1 MAVTETETEQVVD
14 LEALAKLEADATA
27 RLGELT
33 EQRARLSL
41 DALSDP
47 RIATELD
54 DVRSEIASCERAL
67 EQVALARTE
76 SGRRSAAAAAEAD
89 AKRREEALGRA
100 RVLQVEREAAAKAFD
115 SAASAFA
122 EAARWW
128 LKTADDQDRA
138 LREAGRAPS
147 ASAPRMRAV
156 ALTAA
161 YVHATR
167 SLPRGVLQLEGAPP
181 APRDWQPL
189 STGDVRPVEPPEK

>member
-14 LEALAKLEADATA
+14 LEALAKLEADATV

-67 EQVALARTE
+67 EQVALARAE
-76 SGRRSAAAAAEAD
+76 SGRRSGEAAAEAE
-89 AKRREEALGRA
+89 AKRRAEALARA
-100 RVLQVEREAAAKAFD
+100 HELQAQREAAAKAVD
-115 SAASAFA
+115 SAATALS
-122 EAARWW
+122 EAAQWW
-128 LKTADDQDRA
+128 LQTADDQDRA

-147 ASAPRMRAV
+147 ASAPRMRSI

-161 YVHATR
+161 FIHATR

-189 STGDVRPVEPPEK
+189 SAGDVRPVEPPEK